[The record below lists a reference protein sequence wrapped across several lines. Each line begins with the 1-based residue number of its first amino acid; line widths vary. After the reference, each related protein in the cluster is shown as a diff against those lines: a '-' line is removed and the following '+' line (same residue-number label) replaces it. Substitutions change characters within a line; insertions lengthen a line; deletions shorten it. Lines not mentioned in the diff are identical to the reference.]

1 MTLGKNGNDPFSDST
16 AVQYRPDPLLLVRAY
31 HYLQERGGEDLA
43 EMLGCAPTDIRRAV
57 QLREAL

>member
-1 MTLGKNGNDPFSDST
+1 MTLAKTGGDPLTSSID
-16 AVQYRPDPLLLVRAY
+16 VQYRPDPLLLVRAWR
-31 HYLQERGGEDLA
+31 YLQERDADDLA